1 MTNRQRI
8 AAMELVQQLRNLA
21 KSAPDDLREAIG
33 DRCDQ
38 LDIVISPI
46 YVKRPKYPRRR
57 GSDTR

>member
-1 MTNRQRI
+1 
-8 AAMELVQQLRNLA
+8 MELVQQLRNLA

-46 YVKRPKYPRRR
+46 YVKRPKYPLRR
-57 GSDTR
+57 GADTR